1 MNSSISY
8 LLVKKQSAAKTGMHA
23 KGSLS
28 YAIIRDDAAS
38 EAFVCLLGN
47 DGAGFFSPEAIPFS
61 AIERCLEGVTPEKP
75 ISAKLFRMA
84 FRSKS
89 ANNPGF
95 LAAVLRA
102 EGLLVAA
109 PEATHQ
115 HRLGGDW
122 SAWRKDVLAQ
132 AGEPFELP
140 EVTKAKAKAAAAITH
155 ADETPAPEEVKGR
168 KSRKAPAAKR
178 QLPSVAA
185 ESDSHAHPA

>member
-8 LLVKKQSAAKTGMHA
+8 LLIKKQSAAKTSMNAQGCISYGILRDEA
-23 KGSLS
+23 ATEVFISLL
-28 YAIIRDDAAS
+28 A
-38 EAFVCLLGN
+38 N
-47 DGAGFFSPEAIPFS
+47 DSAGFFSQEPVALS
-61 AIERCLEGVTPEKP
+61 AIERCLEGITPDKP
-75 ISAKLFRMA
+75 IPAKLFRMA

-115 HRLGGDW
+115 HHLGGDW
-122 SAWRKDVLAQ
+122 GAWRKGVLDQ
-132 AGEPFELP
+132 VGEPFELP
-140 EVTKAKAKAAAAITH
+140 EITKAKAKAAARITH
-155 ADETPAPEEVKGR
+155 ADDTPPPEEMKGP
-168 KSRKAPAAKR
+168 KSRKAPGAKR
-178 QLPSVAA
+178 QHPSVAV

>member
-8 LLVKKQSAAKTGMHA
+8 RLVKKQSAAKTSMNAQGCI
-23 KGSLS
+23 S
-28 YAIIRDDAAS
+28 YGILRNEAAT
-38 EAFVCLLGN
+38 EAFVCLLSN
-47 DGAGFFSPEAIPFS
+47 DSAGYFSQEAVALS
-61 AIERCLEGVTPEKP
+61 KIERCLEEMTPDKP
-75 ISAKLFRMA
+75 IPAKLFRMA

-109 PEATHQ
+109 PEATYQ
-115 HRLGGDW
+115 HRLGSDW
-122 SAWRKDVLAQ
+122 GAWRKDVLAQ

-140 EVTKAKAKAAAAITH
+140 EITKAKAKAVARITH
-155 ADETPAPEEVKGR
+155 ADDTPPPEEMKGP
-168 KSRKAPAAKR
+168 KSRKAPGAKR
-178 QLPSVAA
+178 QHPSMAV

>member
-8 LLVKKQSAAKTGMHA
+8 RLVKKQSAAKTSMNAQGCI
-23 KGSLS
+23 S
-28 YAIIRDDAAS
+28 YGILRNEAAT

-47 DGAGFFSPEAIPFS
+47 DSAGYFSQEAVALS
-61 AIERCLEGVTPEKP
+61 EIERCLEDMTSDKP
-75 ISAKLFRMA
+75 IPAKLFRMA

-109 PEATHQ
+109 PEATYQ

-155 ADETPAPEEVKGR
+155 ADDTPGPEEMKGP

-178 QLPSVAA
+178 QLPSLAA
-185 ESDSHAHPA
+185 ESDNHAHPA